1 MMDQAAA
8 HGLVGAVQRYFDL
21 MYDCDVSRFDQVFA
35 PTSQLHGLRDGRL
48 ALLTAQTFRDTL
60 AGKPSPKVVGAPRE
74 EAILLVDLAS
84 DNQALVKVRVR
95 IATTVYIDY
104 LTYHRIDGAW
114 LITSKGFHIEQ
125 S

>member
-8 HGLVGAVQRYFDL
+8 RGLVDAVQRYFDL
-21 MYDCDVSRFDQVFA
+21 MYDSDVSRFDQVFA
-35 PTSQLHGLRDGRL
+35 STSQLHGLRDGRL
-48 ALLTAQTFRDTL
+48 ALLTAQAFRDML
-60 AGKPSPKVVGAPRE
+60 ATKPSPKAVGAPRE

-95 IATTVYIDY
+95 IAATVYIDY
-104 LTYHRIDGAW
+104 LTYHRVDGAW